1 MTIDSISGTTQQT
14 PTAAKSAMSDLS
26 NDFDS
31 FLKLLTA
38 QVANQDPLKP
48 MDSTTFVTQLA
59 QLSQVEQSVKANTN
73 LEQIAAKLSAAADL
87 SGIQL
92 IGRDVTLTTDRIET
106 SAGSGDYTY
115 ELQGT
120 AQNVRA
126 EILSADG
133 SVLRTIS
140 GLPTNA
146 EVRHR
151 LVWDGLDANGTQLDD
166 GAYGIRLVATD
177 GGDEAVGYAGYATTR
192 VERVSLE
199 GAQPMLVLSNGTEAS
214 SGSVISVQ

>member
-14 PTAAKSAMSDLS
+14 QTPAKSAMSDLS

-106 SAGSGDYTY
+106 SAGSGYYTY

-151 LVWDGLDANGTQLDD
+151 LVWDGMDANGNQLDD

>member
-151 LVWDGLDANGTQLDD
+151 LVWDGMDANGNQLDD

>member
-151 LVWDGLDANGTQLDD
+151 LTQQFGQVVDAVF
-166 GAYGIRLVATD
+166 LV
-177 GGDEAVGYAGYATTR
+177 V
-192 VERVSLE
+192 VLE
-199 GAQPMLVLSNGTEAS
+199 GGIVPGHAPDQLVRINPRHALHREIGRAH
-214 SGSVISVQ
+214 V